1 MFYKKNFSSCF
12 LVSTQDRG
20 RSNTLPSSS
29 LSSIWS
35 QQQSPPINNASSPNS
50 RTYANVLR
58 QHDDPL
64 MKIRQLGTKGSQ
76 DLSESSSETTSD
88 GVNQPFSPFGA
99 KWWAYKWWITPFQY
113 FEMKIWRVHQ
123 DEKTSQLYT
132 YKNLLTKKF

>member
-1 MFYKKNFSSCF
+1 M
-12 LVSTQDRG
+12 TQDRG

-35 QQQSPPINNASSPNS
+35 QQSPPTNASSPNS

-58 QHDDPL
+58 RQDDPL

-99 KWWAYKWWITPFQY
+99 KW
-113 FEMKIWRVHQ
+113 
-123 DEKTSQLYT
+123 
-132 YKNLLTKKF
+132 